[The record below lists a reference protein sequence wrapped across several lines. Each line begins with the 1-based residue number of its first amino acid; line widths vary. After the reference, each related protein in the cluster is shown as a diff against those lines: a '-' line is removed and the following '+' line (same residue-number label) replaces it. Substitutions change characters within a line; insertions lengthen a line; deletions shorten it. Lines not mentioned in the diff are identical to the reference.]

1 MDQSFWDFDN
11 SLIQACQYFHL
22 RSKKGT
28 CNQALGG
35 IFAALGFL
43 LNYVFSLELW
53 MIIVLTLTMFQQDGP
68 AERLNYYILLN
79 ILFVQTPKR
88 YLLRKRPGKTQPPRA
103 VSLLNMPNSSVP
115 SAFVTAATTFTFAV
129 LSMNNWMGGLASL
142 NVKQAWSPYVFAIV
156 VYLVSS
162 FLQVHL
168 GACFPSDCLFS
179 LIPIVL
185 IIAVHWC
192 FAEIGRAAALC
203 PICDG
208 DFCYF
213 TPGAQNNVVQ
223 NIVTRQNL
231 NMWDLH
237 GVGNTLLFIAML
249 LCSILAVYPL
259 DYWQKTTYFFSMI
272 TAVWI
277 FQNTLLCPNARNNF
291 YGVYSPDLT
300 LQTDVLPSD
309 RTMLV
314 ISFLVFT
321 LGVNWIVT
329 NILAKRTGAVLSSI
343 LVAVFFCVIVFWTE
357 HCLLTV
363 RLLIVDAVNQNG
375 LGSQ

>member
-1 MDQSFWDFDN
+1 
-11 SLIQACQYFHL
+11 
-22 RSKKGT
+22 
-28 CNQALGG
+28 
-35 IFAALGFL
+35 
-43 LNYVFSLELW
+43 
-53 MIIVLTLTMFQQDGP
+53 
-68 AERLNYYILLN
+68 
-79 ILFVQTPKR
+79 
-88 YLLRKRPGKTQPPRA
+88 
-103 VSLLNMPNSSVP
+103 MPNSSIP
-115 SAFVTAATTFTFAV
+115 SAFVTAATTFTFAL
-129 LSMNNWMGGLASL
+129 LSLDNWMGGLASL

-156 VYLVSS
+156 VYLVCS

-168 GACFPSDCLFS
+168 GACFPSDCLMS
-179 LIPIVL
+179 LVPIVL

-192 FAEIGRAAALC
+192 FAEIGRAANLC

-208 DFCYF
+208 DFCYYV
-213 TPGAQNNVVQ
+213 PGAMDNVVQ
-223 NIVTRQNL
+223 RIVTRSNL

-237 GVGNTLLFIAML
+237 GVGNTLLFLAML

-277 FQNTLLCPNARNNF
+277 FQNTLLCPNSRNNF
-291 YGVYSPDLT
+291 SGVYSPDLT
-300 LQTDVLPSD
+300 LQSGVLPRD

-375 LGSQ
+375 LGNH